1 MTFASNEAGEN
12 HCAAP
17 NNDSVH
23 GPIHIA
29 AFDLSSAAIL
39 KRDPAN
45 ASQLPQS
52 DSPDL
57 HPSNVMQTSEK
68 SEEESTSA
76 AMAQPGVQVREDDT
90 QQGETGILQSSKAA
104 AKVDPVE
111 ADMPDST
118 SPCLSAGLLDAESQ
132 VQGVAVS
139 RCEPSDPSR
148 MEHEQTVTVVSETD
162 MEGRTAASS
171 SPQQDSP
178 GGLAQD
184 CESITS
190 SPFEVLYRHSYLL
203 PPLSVIVYD
212 TFGFCCHF
220 RIANKEF
227 HSIL

>member
-1 MTFASNEAGEN
+1 
-12 HCAAP
+12 
-17 NNDSVH
+17 
-23 GPIHIA
+23 
-29 AFDLSSAAIL
+29 
-39 KRDPAN
+39 
-45 ASQLPQS
+45 
-52 DSPDL
+52 
-57 HPSNVMQTSEK
+57 
-68 SEEESTSA
+68 
-76 AMAQPGVQVREDDT
+76 MAQTGVQARDDT
-90 QQGETGILQSSKAA
+90 QPGETGVMQASKAVA
-104 AKVDPVE
+104 AEVDPVE

-118 SPCLSAGLLDAESQ
+118 SP
-132 VQGVAVS
+132 GVAVS

-148 MEHEQTVTVVSETD
+148 MEHEQTVVSETD

-212 TFGFCCHF
+212 TFGFCCHV